1 MEKPDELYYAIA
13 LTLIPQIGNVLGRE
27 LLAHFETA
35 ENIFNIPQKTLSAI
49 PGIGTVRAKEIKQ
62 FKNFDRVEEEL
73 KFIEKYKIK
82 VLYYQHKEYP
92 KRLKNCY
99 DCPLILYYSGNADL
113 NTSRIL
119 SVVGTRHYTDYG
131 KDICENI
138 IGDLSKENVLI
149 VSGLAYGIDVIAH
162 KKALKEGLK
171 TIGVVAHGLDRMY
184 PSLHAGIAKQMTEQ
198 GGLLTEYLSGALP
211 DKQNFPM
218 RNRIVAGMADATLVI
233 ETGIRG
239 GSLITAELANDYN
252 RDVFA
257 IPGKVGDK
265 KSEGCNYLIRKN
277 KAALATSAQDI
288 MEMMGWEEHHKDN
301 KPIQKELFIEVNEKE
316 QSIINLLTGVKMLH
330 VDEIHLQS
338 NLTSS
343 ETASAILN
351 LELQGVIKSLPGKMY
366 KLA

>member
-1 MEKPDELYYAIA
+1 MEKPNELYYAIA
-13 LTLIPQIGNVLGRE
+13 LTLVPQIGNVLARE

-35 ENIFNIPQKTLSAI
+35 ENIFHIPQKALSAI
-49 PGIGTVRAKEIKQ
+49 PGIGVVRAREIRQ
-62 FKNFDRVEEEL
+62 FRNFERVEEEL
-73 KFIEKYKIK
+73 KFIENHKIK
-82 VLYYQHKEYP
+82 VLFFQEKEYP

-99 DCPLILYYSGNADL
+99 DSPMILYYAGNADL

-119 SVVGTRHYTDYG
+119 SVVGTRHYTEYG

-138 IGDLSKENVLI
+138 MEGLSKENVLI
-149 VSGLAYGIDVIAH
+149 ISGLAYGIDIIAH

-171 TIGVVAHGLDRMY
+171 TVGVVAHGLDRIY
-184 PSLHAGIAKQMTEQ
+184 PPLHAGIARQMVKQ
-198 GGLLTEYLSGALP
+198 GGLLTEYASHTLP

-239 GSLITAELANDYN
+239 GSLITAELANGYN

-257 IPGKVGDK
+257 VPGKAGDK

-277 KAALATSAQDI
+277 KAALVTSAGDI
-288 MEMMGWEEHHKDN
+288 MEMMGWEEHLKDN
-301 KPIQKELFIEVNEKE
+301 KPIQKELFVELNEKE
-316 QSIINLLTGVKMLH
+316 KDIVNLLTGVKMLH

-338 NLTSS
+338 QLSSS
-343 ETASAILN
+343 ETAATILS
-351 LELQGVIKSLPGKMY
+351 LELQGVIKSMPGKMY
-366 KLA
+366 KLV

>member
-1 MEKPDELYYAIA
+1 MEKPGELYYAIA
-13 LTLIPQIGNVLGRE
+13 LTLIPQIGNVLGKE
-27 LLAHFETA
+27 LLTHFETA
-35 ENIFNIPQKTLSAI
+35 ENIFNVPQKTLSAI
-49 PGIGTVRAKEIKQ
+49 PGIGVIRAKEIKQ

-73 KFIEKYKIK
+73 RFIEKYKIQT
-82 VLYYQHKEYP
+82 LFYHEKEFP
-92 KRLKNCY
+92 KRLKHCY
-99 DCPLILYYSGNADL
+99 DSPLLLYYAGNADL

-131 KDICENI
+131 REMCENI
-138 IGDLSKENVLI
+138 ISDLSKENVLI

-171 TIGVVAHGLDRMY
+171 TVGVVAHGLDRIY
-184 PSLHAGIAKQMTEQ
+184 PPLHAEIAKQMTDQ
-198 GGLLTEYLSGALP
+198 GGLLTEYLSKTLP

-239 GSLITAELANDYN
+239 GSLITAELANGYN

-257 IPGKVGDK
+257 VPGKAGDK

-277 KAALATSAQDI
+277 KAALVTSANDV
-288 MEMMGWEEHHKDN
+288 MEMMGWEEHLKDN
-301 KPIQKELFIEVNEKE
+301 KPIQKELFIELNEKE
-316 QSIINLLTGVKMLH
+316 QNIVNLLTGVKMLH

-343 ETASAILN
+343 ETAATILN

-366 KLA
+366 KII